1 MKDSE
6 IIVKYKKEG
15 YNFEIIVYLRK
26 ALEFKEGKIKDIREV
41 LVTEDIF
48 KDAKKG
54 ERVSTESLKKVF
66 GTTDVLKVA
75 EEIIKN
81 SEIPLPTE
89 YKRELIEERKKQI
102 IEYIRR
108 IAYDAKNN
116 MPLTYERAK
125 ELFEMI
131 RYNVD
136 LNKPIEKQAEEVI
149 KEIRKK
155 YPLKI
160 EYKTIRLTIYPQ
172 KFKIIGIIKNKY
184 KIIKIDDVYYDFRN
198 NDSFFDWLNDLKENS
213 LLKFKA
219 FTGSE
224 YYFEEPLFD
233 EFEYR
238 REITI
243 KVRLKNRGDVI
254 YIGTLW
260 RKLNVLRKLD
270 NEEKRFYKFLL
281 DTGLG
286 ILNSMGFGFVN
297 IK

>member
-1 MKDSE
+1 MKEKDNE

-15 YNFEIIVYLRK
+15 YNFEIIVYLKK
-26 ALEFKEGKIKDIREV
+26 ALEYKEGKIKDIREV
-41 LVTEDIF
+41 LVSEDIF

-54 ERVSTESLKKVF
+54 ERASTESLKKVF
-66 GTTDVLKVA
+66 GTTDNLKIA

-89 YKRELIEERKKQI
+89 YKRELIEEKKKQI

-155 YPLKI
+155 YPLKV
-160 EYKTIRLTIYPQ
+160 EYKNIRLIVYPQ

-184 KIIKIDDVYYDFRN
+184 KVI
-198 NDSFFDWLNDLKENS
+198 KENWGENYEAI
-213 LLKFKA
+213 LEIPIGLV
-219 FTGSE
+219 SE
-224 YYFEEPLFD
+224 FYSDVGKLCGDDCIIEE
-233 EFEYR
+233 
-238 REITI
+238 I
-243 KVRLKNRGDVI
+243 KK
-254 YIGTLW
+254 
-260 RKLNVLRKLD
+260 
-270 NEEKRFYKFLL
+270 
-281 DTGLG
+281 
-286 ILNSMGFGFVN
+286 
-297 IK
+297 